1 MEYIHLIKMME
12 GSMSRTVDECGLSG
26 RANN

>member
-1 MEYIHLIKMME
+1 MEYIHLIEMME

-26 RANN
+26 RVND